1 MRSRTSLGERLGFRP
16 VDDVGFL
23 KLPPVDAAEADDED
37 QMSAKLE
44 AASYEVPAWE
54 WRPIHADGEPEE
66 PPQRFIDGSLHSRT
80 VGVIRVGSA
89 LRPLVLASVGAVELR
104 LEGRELRRPPDGYRT
119 DCVLCVAANEMN
131 TELTLELSQAVSTR
145 GIRLIARESD
155 VETHDF
161 EMIRR
166 RAWDF
171 AKGEMEE
178 LERQLLLRDAN
189 TPALADGLLE
199 RRLVT
204 IESQRQPAIGMV
216 KQVLR
221 HYLPAPLTSML
232 YELGA
237 GDRTPAF
244 LLRTKN
250 AQLVSWYLRLGEGD
264 LMGPGQGLVRLSMP
278 VEYLER
284 RFPSPSERSREL
296 SALSH
301 WLRRVRC
308 REQSYGRS
316 AVSLEPIVRAEEQL
330 HALLPPIEQRAAALR
345 RMLTYSQEDTH
356 GGNHN

>member
-1 MRSRTSLGERLGFRP
+1 VQQTNTRLGKRLGFTP
-16 VDDVGFL
+16 VNDAGFL
-23 KLPPVDAAEADDED
+23 KLPPVDSAEADDEEAQKARLD
-37 QMSAKLE
+37 Q
-44 AASYEVPAWE
+44 ASYEVPAWE
-54 WRPIHADGEPEE
+54 WAPIASSGTPSA
-66 PPQRFIDGSLHSRT
+66 PPSRFIDGSLHSRT
-80 VGVIRVGSA
+80 VGVVRVAGT
-89 LRPLVLASVGAVELR
+89 LRPLVLAVVGAVELR
-104 LEGRELRRPPDGYRT
+104 LHGRKLERPADGQRT
-119 DCVLCVAANEMN
+119 DCVLCLAANQMG
-131 TELTLELSQAVSTR
+131 TELTLELDQAVAER

-178 LERQLLLRDAN
+178 LERRLLLRDAS

-221 HYLPAPLTSML
+221 HYLPAPFTSML
-232 YELGA
+232 YDLRP

-244 LLRTKN
+244 LLQTKN
-250 AQLVSWYLRLGEGD
+250 AQLVSWYLRLGEGE
-264 LMGPGQGLVRLSMP
+264 LMGPGQGLVRLSVP
-278 VEYLER
+278 LEYFER
-284 RFPSPSERSREL
+284 RFPTPRARTAEL
-296 SALSH
+296 SALSNF
-301 WLRRVRC
+301 LRQIRC
-308 REQSYGRS
+308 RELSYGRA

-345 RMLTYSQEDTH
+345 RLLA
-356 GGNHN
+356 N